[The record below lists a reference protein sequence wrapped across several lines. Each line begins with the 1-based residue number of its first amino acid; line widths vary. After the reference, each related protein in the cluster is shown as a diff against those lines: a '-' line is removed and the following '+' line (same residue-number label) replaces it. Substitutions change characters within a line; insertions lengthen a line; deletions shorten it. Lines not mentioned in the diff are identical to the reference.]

1 MDGKISADELCGT
14 TPKGDPKDKT
24 AKKPNKR
31 DEDDIQR
38 RAISWMEQHYPD
50 VPVYGNATANIFM
63 SGGLYKKAL
72 PKTMYGTLRAMGI
85 NATTW
90 GTLLDHALS
99 KCGLKLTVAALE
111 KDQEGAKFAQ
121 MARTKAMGA
130 VPSWPD
136 LGIYAQRTMLV
147 QALDGTMCFRKAA
160 GLFCELKKPD
170 AYALPFGKDGNGKFS
185 TIDKLQ
191 AQGFMLSR
199 LASQGYMA
207 MFCVG
212 YEEFE
217 AAASI
222 YFDRDF
228 PDRDKWLIQEVRV
241 PFKDG
246 QSGIIYRIRR
256 IN

>member
-1 MDGKISADELCGT
+1 MDGKITADELCGT
-14 TPKGDPKDKT
+14 TPKGNTKAKA

-38 RAISWMEQHYPD
+38 RAIAWMEQHYPD

-90 GTLLDHALS
+90 GTLLDYALS

-111 KDQEGAKFAQ
+111 RDQEGAKFAQ
-121 MARTKAMGA
+121 MRRTKEMGA
-130 VPSWPD
+130 VASWPD
-136 LGIYAQRTMLV
+136 IGIYAQRHIKV
-147 QALDGTMCFRKAA
+147 QIYDGSMRVKPFG

-191 AQGFMLSR
+191 AQGAMLSR
-199 LASQGYMA
+199 LANQGYMA
-207 MFCVG
+207 MFCIG

-217 AAASI
+217 AAAAI